1 MDEWGCSKG
10 HCTNLFCFALARR
23 KNTSVASAVL
33 NRRWMMGLQRLTSL
47 QGVRQFM
54 QLWHYINQLNLS
66 DAPDTVL

>member
-1 MDEWGCSKG
+1 MNGAAPKDIAPIY
-10 HCTNLFCFALARR
+10 FALARR
-23 KNTSVASAVL
+23 KNTSVASAVH

-54 QLWHYINQLNLS
+54 QLWHYYINQLNLS